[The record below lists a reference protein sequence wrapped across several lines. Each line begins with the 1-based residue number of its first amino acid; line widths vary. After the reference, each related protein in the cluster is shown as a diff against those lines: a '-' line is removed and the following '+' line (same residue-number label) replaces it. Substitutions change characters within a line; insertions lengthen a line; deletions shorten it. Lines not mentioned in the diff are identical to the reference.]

1 MRPMPDGRHAD
12 ESLQSVVRMVLV
24 PDIDQ
29 LIARLDRIQ
38 ELTEQLAKAQGDIAE
53 QQDISERIRRE
64 IMTVKATLN
73 LLGPPFAS

>member
-1 MRPMPDGRHAD
+1 
-12 ESLQSVVRMVLV
+12 MVLV